1 MGDRGRVVGVLDQP
15 AGNGGEVDS
24 KGGDD
29 ENYEDGGDVH
39 RHVELFEH
47 DLPAHWLVVKLRTVA
62 MATVSLTTAMTCEL
76 TSSRLLSACSP
87 VSESDPHV
95 EDHSEC
101 GRCVRLTGRM
111 NDTLPRGIR
120 VASGVGLFG
129 GIEAVPMV
137 AVCG

>member
-1 MGDRGRVVGVLDQP
+1 MGDRGRAVGVLDQP

-29 ENYEDGGDVH
+29 ENDEDGGDVH

-47 DLPAHWLVVKLRTVA
+47 DLAAHWLLVKLRTVS
-62 MATVSLTTAMTCEL
+62 MATVSLATAMTWEL
-76 TSSRLLSACSP
+76 TSNRLLSACSP
-87 VSESDPHV
+87 VCESDPHV

-101 GRCVRLTGRM
+101 GRLTYRM

-129 GIEAVPMV
+129 GIEAVPMA